1 MKLNSFFKQCHEK
14 EVFKML
20 SIYVVSAWVILQ
32 VLAITW
38 QPLGLPQKSVTFL
51 IITLL
56 LCFPFYIFFLWKFQ
70 LAPLQKTEA
79 ALDEAE
85 TDENVEKEKKTF
97 RKMYFSSLG
106 IIASICVITVI
117 LIVNKNFYGES
128 ADTLPKIVK
137 SDKIA
142 VLKFGNNTGDPQYDI
157 VSKMASDWIIHG
169 ITENNVAQ
177 VITQDLV
184 DEYKAILKGKN
195 IEKDETTIV
204 KEYLKPSKIISGN
217 FYLKNGKLLF
227 QGMLID
233 GKTNKTNF
241 SFKPTECSPKNP
253 LQCIEDLNESIT
265 GYFITE
271 DKKKL
276 MLQETPPKYEAYKYL
291 LEAKYSN
298 DNLEYITLLNKAIAA
313 DSTYFEPKVLRVA
326 HYYNEREFKKSDSL
340 LKLIKPDSYTN
351 KRQLNLLNMYEALL
365 KGDNRTIYKTA
376 LKEYEIAPFDITTN
390 RTAMVVA
397 LQYVNRPE
405 DVDAIYKTV
414 DMDSMNLQNCSD
426 CIARIYVKAYADIE
440 LGRFNTAIQNIEKAQ
455 KEDEAKLLNRPLT
468 IAHVRSGKLE
478 ALNQFLRR
486 IEITS
491 TAVEVQELYLQ
502 VGKEFLLKNDKQK
515 ANIYF
520 DKILDFEKEGVLD
533 QKILADAHF
542 YKEEFA
548 KAEAILKEIHSKN
561 STDIEVL
568 ASLAICNFK
577 IGNLTS
583 AEKHLQSLE
592 NLRADYQF
600 GEVDYALGQY
610 YAATNN
616 KPELYKHLLKAAANG
631 HLYHWKFFKN
641 DPQFKMYNQS
651 KEFEEVMNFWK

>member
-20 SIYVVSAWVILQ
+20 SIYVVSAWIILQ

-56 LCFPFYIFFLWKFQ
+56 LCFPLYIFFLWKFR
-70 LAPLQKTEA
+70 LAPLQKTDAEP
-79 ALDEAE
+79 DERE
-85 TDENVEKEKKTF
+85 EKKKTAF

-106 IIASICVITVI
+106 IITSICVITVI
-117 LIVNKNFYGES
+117 LIVNKNFYRES
-128 ADTLPKIVK
+128 VDTLPKIVK

-169 ITENNVAQ
+169 ITENHVAQ

-217 FYLKNGKLLF
+217 FYLKNGELLF

-241 SFKPTECSPKNP
+241 SFKPTECAAENP
-253 LQCIEDLNESIT
+253 LQCIEELNESIT

-271 DKKKL
+271 DKKNL

-326 HYYNEREFKKSDSL
+326 HYYNEKEFKKSDSL
-340 LKLIKPDSYTN
+340 RKLIKPDSYTN

-365 KGDNRTIYKTA
+365 KGDNRTIYKTI

-397 LQYVNRPE
+397 LQYVNQPE
-405 DVDAIYKTV
+405 DVEAIYKTV
-414 DMDSMNLQNCSD
+414 SMDSMNLQNCSD

-440 LGRFNTAIQNIEKAQ
+440 LGKFNTAIQNIERAQ

-468 IAHVRSGKLE
+468 IAYVRGGKIE

-491 TAVEVQELYLQ
+491 TPVEVQELYLQ

-515 ANIYF
+515 ASIYL
-520 DKILDFEKEGVLD
+520 DKIVNFETSTLDR
-533 QKILADAHF
+533 KILAGALF
-542 YKEEFA
+542 YKEEFT

-561 STDIEVL
+561 PTDIEVL
-568 ASLAICNFK
+568 TSLAICNFK
-577 IGNLTS
+577 IGNSAS
-583 AEKHLQSLE
+583 AEKNLQSLE

>member
-32 VLAITW
+32 VLSITW

-51 IITLL
+51 IILLL
-56 LCFPFYIFFLWKFQ
+56 LCFPLYIFFLWKFRV
-70 LAPLQKTEA
+70 APLQKTEA
-79 ALDEAE
+79 ELDEKE
-85 TDENVEKEKKTF
+85 EKKIVTF
-97 RKMYFSSLG
+97 RKIYFSALG
-106 IIASICVITVI
+106 IITSLCVITVF
-117 LIVNKNFYGES
+117 LIVNKNFSQNE
-128 ADTLPKIVK
+128 DDLLPKIIK

-169 ITENNVAQ
+169 ITENHVAQ

-184 DEYKAILKGKN
+184 DEYKTILKGKN
-195 IEKDETTIV
+195 IEEDETTIV
-204 KEYLKPSKIISGN
+204 KEYLKPSQIISGN
-217 FYLKNGKLLF
+217 FYLKEGKLLF

-241 SFKPTECSPKNP
+241 SFKPTECDAANP

-298 DNLEYITLLNKAIAA
+298 DNQEYINLLNKAIVA

-326 HYYNEREFKKSDSL
+326 HYYNQKEFKKADSL
-340 LKLIKPDSYTN
+340 RKLIKPDSYTN
-351 KRQLNLLNMYEALL
+351 KRQLNLLNMYEAQLN
-365 KGDNRTIYKTA
+365 GDNRTIYKTI

-397 LQYVNRPE
+397 LQFVNRPE
-405 DVDAIYKTV
+405 DVEAIYNTV
-414 DMDSMNLQNCSD
+414 AMDSMNLQNCSD
-426 CIARIYVKAYADIE
+426 CISRIYVKAYADIE
-440 LGRFNTAIQNIEKAQ
+440 LGKYSAAIQNIEIAH
-455 KEDEAKLLNRPLT
+455 KENETKILNRPLA
-468 IAHVRSGKLE
+468 IAFIRGGKVE
-478 ALNQFLRR
+478 ALNQFLRK
-486 IEITS
+486 IEITA
-491 TAVEVQELYLQ
+491 TPDEIQELYLQ
-502 VGKEFLLKNDKQK
+502 AGKEFLLKNDKQK
-515 ANIYF
+515 ANTYF
-520 DKILDFEKEGVLD
+520 DKVVNFDPLTLNRKTLS
-533 QKILADAHF
+533 DALF

-548 KAEAILKEIHSKN
+548 KAEMILKEIHLKN
-561 STDIEVL
+561 PKDIEVL
-568 ASLAICNFK
+568 AKLAICNFK
-577 IGNLTS
+577 LGNL
-583 AEKHLQSLE
+583 AEAKKKSNNLE
-592 NLRADYQF
+592 NLRANYQF

-610 YAATNN
+610 YAAADN
-616 KPELYKHLLKAAANG
+616 KIELYKHLLKAVANG
-631 HLYHWKFFKN
+631 HLYHWKYFKN
-641 DPQFKMYNQS
+641 DPQFKAYIKS

>member
-32 VLAITW
+32 VLAVTW
-38 QPLGLPQKSVTFL
+38 QALGLPQKSVTFL

-56 LCFPFYIFFLWKFQ
+56 LCFPLYIFFLWKFH
-70 LAPLQKTEA
+70 LAPLQKTDAEP
-79 ALDEAE
+79 DERE
-85 TDENVEKEKKTF
+85 EKKKKAF

-106 IIASICVITVI
+106 IITSICVIAVI
-117 LIVNKNFYGES
+117 LIVNKNFHKENTDS
-128 ADTLPKIVK
+128 LPKIVK

-169 ITENNVAQ
+169 ITENHVAQ

-241 SFKPTECSPKNP
+241 SFKPTECDPKNP
-253 LQCIEDLNESIT
+253 LQCIEELNESIT

-298 DNLEYITLLNKAIAA
+298 DNLEYINLLNKAITA

-326 HYYNEREFKKSDSL
+326 HYYNEKEFKKADSL
-340 LKLIKPDSYTN
+340 RKLIKPDSYTN

-365 KGDNRTIYKTA
+365 KGDNRTIYKTI
-376 LKEYEIAPFDITTN
+376 LKEYEIAPFDLKTN

-397 LQYVNRPE
+397 LQYVNLPQ
-405 DVDAIYKTV
+405 DVEAIYKTV
-414 DMDSMNLQNCSD
+414 AMDSMNLQNCSD
-426 CIARIYVKAYADIE
+426 CITRIYVKAYADIE
-440 LGRFNTAIQNIEKAQ
+440 LGKFNTAIQNIESAQ

-468 IAHVRSGKLE
+468 IAYIRSGKVE
-478 ALNQFLRR
+478 ALNQFLRK

-491 TAVEVQELYLQ
+491 TPFETQELYLQ

-515 ANIYF
+515 AGIYL
-520 DKILDFEKEGVLD
+520 DKIIHFETGTLDRKL
-533 QKILADAHF
+533 LADALF
-542 YKEEFA
+542 YKEEFT
-548 KAEAILKEIHSKN
+548 KAETILKEIHSKN
-561 STDIEVL
+561 PMDIEVL

-577 IGNLTS
+577 VGNS
-583 AEKHLQSLE
+583 AGAENNLQSLE
-592 NLRADYQF
+592 NLRAEYQF

-641 DPQFKMYNQS
+641 DPRFKAYNQS